1 MGTKPSLVMTMLLLA
16 ACTKTPASVAPS
28 TVSDVGYENWTC
40 EQMATE
46 QMRLSVALTI
56 ASPEDQSA
64 GPNDTER
71 PGGQRVKYDAIVEAM
86 RNKGCTSVQ
95 AIIDPSP
102 QRSTEKTVKTAKR

>member
-28 TVSDVGYENWTC
+28 TVSDVGYECWTC

-56 ASPEDQSA
+56 
-64 GPNDTER
+64 DTER
-71 PGGQRVKYDAIVEAM
+71 LGDQRVEYDVIVDAM
-86 RNKGCTSVQ
+86 RNKGCSSVQ
-95 AIIDPSP
+95 AMIDPSP
-102 QRSTEKTVKTAKR
+102 QRSPEKTVKTAKR